1 MTAGAGAARSPVVL
15 IGAGLVTVFALMA
28 LLAPWLAPYDPQQ
41 PTGPSLAPPSIE
53 HWLGTNLLGQDVLS
67 QLIWGARPALLV
79 ATVGAAVT
87 FVLAVVIGV
96 GAALFGGL
104 VDLLAMRA
112 ADVFIAMPTLPIL
125 ILIGSLAGANRGFL
139 AIIVGLLMWPPIA
152 RLVRS
157 QALSVRQRGF
167 VAAARGYGGGPGYL
181 VRRHFVPALGPVL
194 VAGLVAVAGNAIM
207 LETTLAFLGLADP
220 LVPSWGS
227 MINEALAVEGIL
239 FLDAWMWWVLPTGFT
254 IVLAVLGFTFL
265 GVGLEPVLNPR
276 WRRM

>member
-1 MTAGAGAARSPVVL
+1 MTAGASAARSPVVL

-41 PTGPSLAPPSIE
+41 PSGPSLSPPSSE
-53 HWLGTNLLGQDVLS
+53 HWLGTNNLGQDLLS

-79 ATVGAAVT
+79 ATLGTAVT
-87 FVLAVVIGV
+87 FVLAVLVGV
-96 GAALFGGL
+96 GAALFGGV

-125 ILIGSLAGANRGFL
+125 ILIGALTGTNRVFL
-139 AIIVGLLMWPPIA
+139 TLVVGMLMWPPIA

-157 QALSVRQRGF
+157 QALSLRQRGF

-194 VAGLVAVAGNAIM
+194 IAGLVAVAGNAIM

-227 MINEALAVEGIL
+227 MINEALAVPGIL
-239 FLDAWMWWVLPTGFT
+239 FLDAWTWWVLPTGFT

-276 WRRM
+276 WGRM

>member
-1 MTAGAGAARSPVVL
+1 MTGGGSAARSPVLL
-15 IGAGLVTVFALMA
+15 IGAGLVTMFAVMA

-41 PTGPSLAPPSIE
+41 PTGPSLAPPSMQ
-53 HWLGTNLLGQDVLS
+53 HWLGTNQLGQDVLS

-79 ATVGAAVT
+79 AVLGAAVV
-87 FVLAVVIGV
+87 FVLAVVIGA
-96 GAALFGGL
+96 GSALLGGV
-104 VDLLAMRA
+104 VDMLAMRT

-125 ILIGSLAGANRGFL
+125 ILIAALTGSNRVFL
-139 AIIVGLLMWPPIA
+139 AVIVGMVMWPPIA

-157 QALSVRQRGF
+157 QALSLRQRGF
-167 VAAARGYGGGPGYL
+167 VAAARGYGGGPGYV

-227 MINEALAVEGIL
+227 MINEALAFQGI
-239 FLDAWMWWVLPTGFT
+239 FYHDALLWWVLPPGFT
-254 IVLAVLGFTFL
+254 IILAVLGFTFL
-265 GVGLEPVLNPR
+265 GVGLEPLLNPR